1 MEENNKAKK
10 DNKDF
15 KENKGTNKASKEMKE
30 PKKRKS
36 ELKGLMTEDEIKKKK
51 SRRTKT
57 MVSVFVLLLAVGI
70 GGNWYLENSD
80 VGNKISTIG
89 ANTKTFGEA
98 TYVDATT
105 EPQKE
110 EGNDYFS
117 SARMDRENARDSS
130 LEELQKVVNSTD
142 ESDDSRK
149 VAAEKI
155 ASISSYI
162 EIENKIESLVKAK
175 GVKNCLAI
183 VSEDG
188 KRVDVIVDSKELTDE
203 LILQIKE
210 ISTEQ
215 LGCTFENVT
224 IVQSN

>member
-1 MEENNKAKK
+1 MEENNKTINQK
-10 DNKDF
+10 
-15 KENKGTNKASKEMKE
+15 KENKSHNTKET
-30 PKKRKS
+30 KKSKS
-36 ELKGLMTEDEIKKKK
+36 ELKGLLTEDEIKKRK
-51 SRRTKT
+51 SRKTKT

-80 VGNKISTIG
+80 IGNKISTLG
-89 ANTKTFGEA
+89 SNTKTFGEA

-110 EGNDYFS
+110 ENNYFS

-130 LEELQKVVNSTD
+130 LDELQKVVNSTE
-142 ESDDSRK
+142 ESDDARK

-155 ASISSYI
+155 AAISSFI
-162 EIENKIESLVKAK
+162 DIENKTESLVKAK
-175 GVKNCLAI
+175 GVQNCLAI
-183 VSEDG
+183 VNEDG
-188 KRVDVIVDSKELTDE
+188 SRVDIIVDSTELTDE

-210 ISTEQ
+210 IATEQ

-224 IVQSN
+224 IVQSK

>member
-1 MEENNKAKK
+1 MEENNKMKK
-10 DNKDF
+10 DKR
-15 KENKGTNKASKEMKE
+15 ENKPHNET
-30 PKKRKS
+30 KKSKS
-36 ELKGLMTEDEIKKKK
+36 ELKGLLTEDEIKKRK

-80 VGNKISTIG
+80 IGNKISTIG
-89 ANTKTFGEA
+89 SNTKTFGEA

-105 EPQKE
+105 EAQKNE
-110 EGNDYFS
+110 ENNYFS
-117 SARMDRENARDSS
+117 SARMDRQNARDSS

-142 ESDDSRK
+142 ENDDSRK

-155 ASISSYI
+155 ASISSFI

-175 GVKNCLAI
+175 GVQNCLAI
-183 VSEDG
+183 VNDDG
-188 KRVDVIVDSKELTDE
+188 SRVDIIVDSTELTDE

-210 ISTEQ
+210 IATEQ

-224 IVQSN
+224 IVQSK

>member
-1 MEENNKAKK
+1 MEENNKTKKEKSAKV
-10 DNKDF
+10 
-15 KENKGTNKASKEMKE
+15 
-30 PKKRKS
+30 
-36 ELKGLMTEDEIKKKK
+36 KGLLTEEEIKKRK

-70 GGNWYLENSD
+70 GGNWYWENSD
-80 VGNKISTIG
+80 ISSKISTIG
-89 ANTKTFGEA
+89 SNTKTFGEA

-105 EPQKE
+105 EPQK
-110 EGNDYFS
+110 NDENNYFS
-117 SARMDRENARDSS
+117 SARMDRQTARDAS
-130 LEELQKVVNSTD
+130 LEQLQKVVNSTEEND
-142 ESDDSRK
+142 ESRK

-155 ASISSYI
+155 ASMSSYI

-175 GVKNCLAI
+175 GVNDCIAI
-183 VSEDG
+183 INDDG
-188 KRVDVIVDSKELTDE
+188 SRVDVIVDSQELTDE

>member
-10 DNKDF
+10 ELKVDKPNKD
-15 KENKGTNKASKEMKE
+15 
-30 PKKRKS
+30 KKTKKSKS
-36 ELKGLMTEDEIKKKK
+36 ELKGLLTEEEIKKRK
-51 SRRTKT
+51 SRKTKT

-89 ANTKTFGEA
+89 SNSKTFGEA
-98 TYVDATT
+98 TFVDATT
-105 EPQKE
+105 EPQKNE
-110 EGNDYFS
+110 ENNYFS
-117 SARMDRENARDSS
+117 SARMDRQNARDSS

-142 ESDDSRK
+142 ESDDARK

-155 ASISSYI
+155 ASISSFI

-175 GVKNCLAI
+175 GVQNSLAI
-183 VSEDG
+183 VNDDG
-188 KRVDVIVDSKELTDE
+188 SRVDIIVDSTELTDE

-210 ISTEQ
+210 IATEQ

-224 IVQSN
+224 IVQSK

>member
-1 MEENNKAKK
+1 MEENNKTKK
-10 DNKDF
+10 EKS
-15 KENKGTNKASKEMKE
+15 SKV
-30 PKKRKS
+30 
-36 ELKGLMTEDEIKKKK
+36 KGLLTEEEIKKRK

-70 GGNWYLENSD
+70 GGNWYWENSD
-80 VGNKISTIG
+80 ISSKISTIG
-89 ANTKTFGEA
+89 SNTKTFGEA

-105 EPQKE
+105 EPQK
-110 EGNDYFS
+110 NDENNYFS
-117 SARMDRENARDSS
+117 SARMDRQTARDAS
-130 LEELQKVVNSTD
+130 LEQLQKVVNSTEEND
-142 ESDDSRK
+142 ESRK

-155 ASISSYI
+155 ASMSSYI

-175 GVKNCLAI
+175 GVNDCIAI
-183 VSEDG
+183 INDDG
-188 KRVDVIVDSKELTDE
+188 SRVDVIVDSQELTDE

>member
-1 MEENNKAKK
+1 MEENNKINNQK
-10 DNKDF
+10 
-15 KENKGTNKASKEMKE
+15 KENKSHNAKENKKS
-30 PKKRKS
+30 KS
-36 ELKGLMTEDEIKKKK
+36 ELKGLLTEDEIKKRK
-51 SRRTKT
+51 SRKTKT

-80 VGNKISTIG
+80 IGNKISTIG
-89 ANTKTFGEA
+89 SNTKTFGEA

-110 EGNDYFS
+110 ENNYFS

-130 LEELQKVVNSTD
+130 LEELQKVVNSTE
-142 ESDDSRK
+142 ESDDARK

-155 ASISSYI
+155 AAISSFI
-162 EIENKIESLVKAK
+162 DIENKIESLVKAK
-175 GVKNCLAI
+175 GVQNCLAI
-183 VSEDG
+183 VNDDG
-188 KRVDVIVDSKELTDE
+188 SRVDIIVDSTELTDE

-210 ISTEQ
+210 IATEQ

-224 IVQSN
+224 IVQSK